1 VFKKSFRGE
10 IFFYFILVF
19 FLFTGAILTFQYQRE
34 KKYRTLQLENT
45 LDNISEITY
54 RFVEQNNLAENNNID
69 RVNELKS
76 ILPQPHTR
84 ITLIDKTGNV
94 LYDSFVPE
102 YDEMENHLHRPEIEK
117 AIADGK
123 GSNIRHSETTN
134 QEFYYY
140 AKNYPEFFV
149 RTAVVYDLQ
158 IKNFLKA
165 ESAFIVFN
173 VSLFGIIGV
182 LLYFVTGRLSVSITK
197 LKNFSIKAGRNER
210 IELDTSFPENELG
223 IIGSQ
228 IIRIYNNLKKTKDEL
243 SNEKEKLFNHLNAL
257 NEGIAFFSPKKE
269 KTLSNSHFIQYLN
282 IISQRTIKSP
292 ERIFELTEFKKLN
305 KFLQKHVENPQLFK
319 PNELP
324 QLEYV
329 IRKGDK
335 YYKIQ
340 SIVFWDLSF
349 EVMITDITKLEKR
362 RLMKQ
367 QLTSN
372 IAHELKTPLASIKGY
387 IETMLENRPVPEDK
401 QEYFLTRAYSQAD
414 RLTALINDVSLLNNI
429 EDAGELFP
437 FKPVDIKKIVDEV
450 YENFANRM
458 HERTIKFES
467 NIKKGTVIRGNDSL
481 LFSVFQNFVENSI
494 NYGGTGITISIKMY
508 HEDEKFYFFSYSDD
522 GEGIPQKHLS
532 RIFERFYRVDHGRSR
547 EKGGTG
553 LGLAIVKNAIQ
564 LHKGDISV
572 KNNPKK
578 GVEFLF
584 SLSKK

>member
-165 ESAFIVFN
+165 ESAFIVFI

-282 IISQRTIKSP
+282 IISQKTIKSP

-305 KFLQKHVENPQLFK
+305 NFLKNHVENPRLFK
-319 PNELP
+319 SSELP

-335 YYKIQ
+335 YYKVQ
-340 SIVFWDLSF
+340 SIVFLDLSF
-349 EVMITDITKLEKR
+349 EVMISDITKLEKR

>member
-1 VFKKSFRGE
+1 
-10 IFFYFILVF
+10 
-19 FLFTGAILTFQYQRE
+19 
-34 KKYRTLQLENT
+34 
-45 LDNISEITY
+45 
-54 RFVEQNNLAENNNID
+54 
-69 RVNELKS
+69 
-76 ILPQPHTR
+76 
-84 ITLIDKTGNV
+84 
-94 LYDSFVPE
+94 
-102 YDEMENHLHRPEIEK
+102 
-117 AIADGK
+117 
-123 GSNIRHSETTN
+123 
-134 QEFYYY
+134 
-140 AKNYPEFFV
+140 
-149 RTAVVYDLQ
+149 
-158 IKNFLKA
+158 
-165 ESAFIVFN
+165 
-173 VSLFGIIGV
+173 
-182 LLYFVTGRLSVSITK
+182 
-197 LKNFSIKAGRNER
+197 
-210 IELDTSFPENELG
+210 
-223 IIGSQ
+223 
-228 IIRIYNNLKKTKDEL
+228 
-243 SNEKEKLFNHLNAL
+243 
-257 NEGIAFFSPKKE
+257 
-269 KTLSNSHFIQYLN
+269 
-282 IISQRTIKSP
+282 
-292 ERIFELTEFKKLN
+292 
-305 KFLQKHVENPQLFK
+305 
-319 PNELP
+319 
-324 QLEYV
+324 
-329 IRKGDK
+329 
-335 YYKIQ
+335 
-340 SIVFWDLSF
+340 
-349 EVMITDITKLEKR
+349 
-362 RLMKQ
+362 
-367 QLTSN
+367 
-372 IAHELKTPLASIKGY
+372 
-387 IETMLENRPVPEDK
+387 MLENRPVPEDK